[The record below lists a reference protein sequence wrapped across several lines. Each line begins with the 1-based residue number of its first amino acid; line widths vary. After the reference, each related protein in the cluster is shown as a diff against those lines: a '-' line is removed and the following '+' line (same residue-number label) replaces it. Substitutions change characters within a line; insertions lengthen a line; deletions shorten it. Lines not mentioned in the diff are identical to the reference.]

1 MSQAEISPVAISR
14 QGRVAIVTIDY
25 APVNALSRPV
35 RRGLVAA
42 MGELGADSG
51 VVAVI
56 IHGGPRRFI
65 AGADLREMDLPP
77 DEPFLPDV
85 IAAIEASPKPVIAAI
100 DGPALGGGLEIALAC
115 DLRLGSIRA
124 SVGLPETKLGIIPG
138 AGGTQRLP
146 RLVGVAKAIALIC
159 EGRIVK
165 AAEARSLGIL
175 DHVAEGDVLEA
186 ALAAAPGAVKRIVSA
201 MPIPATAGA
210 AEAEAAQAALKSA
223 RGVPAIAEAIRVIR
237 ASRDGSFAEGQGRE
251 RAAFLALRE
260 SEEARSLRHLFLA
273 EREAARVPG
282 LDDVIARAYA
292 RCAVIGAG
300 TMGAGIAVSMADA
313 GLYVTVVERDDDSAA
328 AGLARIRAVYQR
340 QVDSGRLT
348 LSAMNE
354 RLARFTL
361 TADWANLAHVDL
373 VIEAAF
379 EDMAVKQDIFRRL
392 DAIAAP
398 GAILATNTSYLDIDA
413 MADVTSRPQDVI
425 GLHFFAP
432 ANVMKLLEIVRPAR
446 IAPDVLATGIALA
459 RKLGK
464 QPIVAGVCDGFIG
477 NRVYA
482 VYRRHAEYLIAEGA
496 SPEQI
501 DSALEAYGFAMGV
514 FAVSDMSGLDIG
526 WAMRKRRAATRP
538 VGERYIPVADVL
550 CEAGR
555 FGRKT
560 GAGWYAYDAAGKKS
574 PDPFVASVIETYRR
588 DHQIRPRDFTAEDI
602 QRRILAAMVNEGAK
616 VLAEGIA
623 YRASDIDLA
632 FVNGYGFPRLKG
644 GPMWAADRIGLDV
657 ILTEVEAAHAAGG
670 EGSEPAPLLVELARS
685 GRTFTAWRKD

>member
-1 MSQAEISPVAISR
+1 MAEAGISPVAISR
-14 QGRVAIVTIDY
+14 QGPVAIITIDY

-42 MGELGADSG
+42 MHELGTDH
-51 VVAVI
+51 AVSAI
-56 IHGGPRRFI
+56 VISGGPRRFI

-77 DEPFLPDV
+77 DAPFLPDL

-100 DGPALGGGLEIALAC
+100 DGAALGGGLEIALAC
-115 DLRLGSIRA
+115 DLRLGSIR
-124 SVGLPETKLGIIPG
+124 SSLGLPETKLGIIPG

-146 RLVGVAKAIALIC
+146 RLVGITKAIALIC

-165 AAEARSLGIL
+165 AAEAKSLGLL
-175 DHVAEGDVLEA
+175 DDVADGDVLEA
-186 ALAAAPGAVKRIVSA
+186 ALAAASTASKRVVSA
-201 MPIPATAGA
+201 LPIPPIDIS
-210 AEAEAAQAALKSA
+210 AEEAAAKAALKSA
-223 RGVPAIAEAIRVIR
+223 KGVPAISEAIRVIL
-237 ASRDGSFAEGQGRE
+237 ACRDGSFVEGQARE
-251 RAAFLALRE
+251 RAAFLTLRE

-273 EREAARVPG
+273 EREAAKIPG

-292 RCAVIGAG
+292 RCGVIGAG

-313 GLYVTVVERDDDSAA
+313 GLYVTVVERDDESAT

-340 QVDSGRLT
+340 QLESGRLT
-348 LSAMNE
+348 EAAMNE

-361 TADWANLAHVDL
+361 TTDWATLAHVDL

-379 EDMAVKQDIFRRL
+379 EVMAVKQDIFRRL
-392 DAIAAP
+392 DAVAAP

-446 IAPDVLATGIALA
+446 IAPDVLATGVALA

-464 QPIVAGVCDGFIG
+464 QPVVAGVCDGFIG
-477 NRVYA
+477 NRIYA

-538 VGERYIPVADVL
+538 AGERYIPIADVL

-560 GAGWYAYDAAGKKS
+560 GAGWYAYDVAGKKS
-574 PDPFVASVIETYRR
+574 PDPFVAGVIEEYRR
-588 DHQIRPRDFTAEDI
+588 DHQIRPRDFTVEEI

-616 VLAEGIA
+616 VLSEGIA

-644 GPMWAADRIGLDV
+644 GPMWAADRIGLDA
-657 ILTEVEAAHAAGG
+657 ILAEVEAAHGVGG

-685 GRTFTAWRKD
+685 GKTFTAWRKD

>member
-146 RLVGVAKAIALIC
+146 RIVGVAKAIALIC

-165 AAEARSLGIL
+165 AA
-175 DHVAEGDVLEA
+175 
-186 ALAAAPGAVKRIVSA
+186 VKRIVSA

-210 AEAEAAQAALKSA
+210 AEEEAAQAALKSA
-223 RGVPAIAEAIRVIR
+223 RGVPAISEAIRVIR